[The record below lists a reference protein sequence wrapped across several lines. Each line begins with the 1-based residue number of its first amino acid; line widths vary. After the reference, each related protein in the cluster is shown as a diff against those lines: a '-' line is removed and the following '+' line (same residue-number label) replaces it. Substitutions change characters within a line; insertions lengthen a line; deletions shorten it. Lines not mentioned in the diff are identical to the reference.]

1 MLMIISLTT
10 SQNLR
15 TKSKKMNKHFL
26 RVCKIIISSQNCSKV
41 FLKLQHAP
49 SIIVMTNCICKVNK
63 TICEY
68 LDIRDTNVL

>member
-1 MLMIISLTT
+1 MITNLT
-10 SQNLR
+10 SQNLQ

-26 RVCKIIISSQNCSKV
+26 RVCKIIISSQNCSKL

-63 TICEY
+63 TVCEY
-68 LDIRDTNVL
+68 LYIRDINVL